1 MCVVNR
7 FKDVLLG
14 PLLQEIRWDNKAGI
28 VSRVED
34 QAEVADENRRP
45 ELEVSSKTEIREWT
59 LWCSSPQ

>member
-1 MCVVNR
+1 MCVINR

-14 PLLQEIRWDNKAGI
+14 PLLQKIRWDNKAGI

-34 QAEVADENRRP
+34 QAEIADDNRRP
-45 ELEVSSKTEIREWT
+45 ELEVSPETKIRERT